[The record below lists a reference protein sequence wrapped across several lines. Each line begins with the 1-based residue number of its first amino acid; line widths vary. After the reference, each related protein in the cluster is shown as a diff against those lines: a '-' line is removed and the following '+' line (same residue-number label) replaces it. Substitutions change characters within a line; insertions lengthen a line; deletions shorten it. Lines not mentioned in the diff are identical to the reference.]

1 MANVIRHKRGTS
13 NPVAGD
19 FSQTAELLVNT
30 SDGGLF
36 TKTDGGSVVEVG
48 KDVSTSSSSDAL
60 TVSHSTDTDITM
72 SLYCE
77 SQTAKIA
84 DSFSDTTTDKK
95 YIYFSSPNS
104 SNDPGY
110 ILHETSN
117 SETNEG
123 VLHLVPSDDNAEND
137 YVSIHGTNDADRI
150 RLHTSGLIETANST
164 DLEFR
169 SASGTI
175 KTPDN
180 IQLESSAN
188 LVFYDTNGTFPTA
201 AGAFKW
207 TLNNDSASIYAQQPQ
222 SDWIDFFFKITDNA
236 GSTDRFVFWIDDY
249 RGATYDKYPAHF
261 DGSAQYL
268 SVPVDGS
275 GNKDLSNA
283 RFKVPFSGDVVID
296 GSKVWHAGNDG
307 SGSGLDADTLDGQ
320 QGSYY
325 APLASP
331 TFTGTPAAPTASAG
345 TNTTQVATTAF
356 VQAAV
361 EGVVDS
367 APGALDTLNELAAAL
382 GDDANFSTTVTN
394 SIAEKLPKSGGT
406 MTGDLIVTTG
416 ASNGVFWGSAG
427 PNITSVGSGDI
438 SIQNI
443 DQLRFGSSS
452 AYNWND
458 WAGIGFNSST
468 EVLTIGGP
476 ASSAFNSNSNPPDIT
491 INFDGLSGTNGLT
504 YEGSTIWH
512 AGNDGSGSGLD
523 ADTVDGVEATSFLR
537 SDASDSFSG
546 TLTYTGSGIAV
557 DTGGDNIKMGTMTI
571 VGSNGLNGWTT
582 KPGIK
587 LDSTNDFRIHAA
599 SGDATLYVD
608 GEIYA
613 GASAGIHKVW
623 HAGND
628 GSGTGLDADTVDGVH
643 ASSFFQANNA
653 LSATT
658 GAFSGDVTMSGTGA
672 LKVANGTTAQRPT
685 AATGQIRYNTTLG
698 ALESYVS
705 GAWQVIANTALDYG
719 LITSASDTTFDYG
732 ALS

>member
-1 MANVIRHKRGTS
+1 MSNVIRHKRGTG

-30 SDGGLF
+30 TDGGLF
-36 TKTDGGSVVEVG
+36 TKTDGGDVVEVG
-48 KDVSTSSSSDAL
+48 KDVPTSGSSDAL

-95 YIYFSSPNS
+95 YIYFSSPNN

-222 SDWIDFFFKITDNA
+222 SDYIDFFFKITDNA
-236 GSTDRFVFWIDDY
+236 SSTDRFVFWIDDY
-249 RGATYDKYPAHF
+249 RGSAQDKYPAQF

-307 SGSGLDADTLDGQ
+307 SGSGLDADT
-320 QGSYY
+320 
-325 APLASP
+325 
-331 TFTGTPAAPTASAG
+331 
-345 TNTTQVATTAF
+345 
-356 VQAAV
+356 
-361 EGVVDS
+361 
-367 APGALDTLNELAAAL
+367 
-382 GDDANFSTTVTN
+382 
-394 SIAEKLPKSGGT
+394 
-406 MTGDLIVTTG
+406 
-416 ASNGVFWGSAG
+416 
-427 PNITSVGSGDI
+427 
-438 SIQNI
+438 
-443 DQLRFGSSS
+443 
-452 AYNWND
+452 
-458 WAGIGFNSST
+458 
-468 EVLTIGGP
+468 
-476 ASSAFNSNSNPPDIT
+476 
-491 INFDGLSGTNGLT
+491 
-504 YEGSTIWH
+504 
-512 AGNDGSGSGLD
+512 
-523 ADTVDGVEATSFLR
+523 
-537 SDASDSFSG
+537 
-546 TLTYTGSGIAV
+546 
-557 DTGGDNIKMGTMTI
+557 
-571 VGSNGLNGWTT
+571 
-582 KPGIK
+582 
-587 LDSTNDFRIHAA
+587 
-599 SGDATLYVD
+599 
-608 GEIYA
+608 
-613 GASAGIHKVW
+613 
-623 HAGND
+623 
-628 GSGTGLDADTVDGVH
+628 VDGVH

-658 GAFSGDVTMSGTGA
+658 GAFSGDVTINADLAMGSGGQIQFASSATRDKLRLWGSSAYAIGMDDAMSFGALNDYAMTFQFNDDADRGFWWGHHNHSDAQGAMSLTTGGKLVVADSFRVGGGTSDTTAPAADIDMAGTGA
-672 LKVANGTTAQRPT
+672 IKVANGTTAQRPT
-685 AATGQIRYNTTLG
+685 GANGLVRYNTTLG
-698 ALESYVS
+698 ALESYVQ

>member
-19 FSQTAELLVNT
+19 FSETAELLVNT
-30 SDGGLF
+30 TDGGLF
-36 TKTDGGSVVEVG
+36 TKTDGGSVVEIGADADTLDGIQGSSFLRSDAADTATGAITFSGGQTWNSNITWGNARNIYVDG
-48 KDVSTSSSSDAL
+48 ESSFDVRSGGQWHVWDASTSSNWITASYGQPLYLNNNALTAIVQTSSD
-60 TVSHSTDTDITM
+60 TDYFRIRHRTDTDVTIDFW
-72 SLYCE
+72 CE

-95 YIYFSSPNS
+95 YIYFSNPNS

-137 YVSIHGTNDADRI
+137 YVSIHGTNDPDRI
-150 RLHTSGLIETANST
+150 RLHTSGLIETVNST
-164 DLEFR
+164 DLYLR
-169 SASGTI
+169 SGSGTI
-175 KTPDN
+175 KTDDD
-180 IQLESSAN
+180 IQLESSAD

-268 SVPVDGS
+268 SVPVNGS
-275 GNKDLSNA
+275 GDKDLSNA

-307 SGSGLDADTLDGQ
+307 SGSGLDADTVDGIQ
-320 QGSYY
+320 STGIVYGTAGAAVNGLSATQNVYELGQYKAGFWDANGASWTPNTGWWWGATFAHRSNTSSYNYSGQLAFENGNGGNGIY
-325 APLASP
+325 ARTISN
-331 TFTGTPAAPTASAG
+331 GTAS
-345 TNTTQVATTAF
+345 
-356 VQAAV
+356 
-361 EGVVDS
+361 S
-367 APGALDTLNELAAAL
+367 W
-382 GDDANFSTTVTN
+382 S
-394 SIAEKLPKSGGT
+394 KLWS
-406 MTGDLIVTTG
+406 D
-416 ASNGVFWGSAG
+416 
-427 PNITSVGSGDI
+427 
-438 SIQNI
+438 
-443 DQLRFGSSS
+443 
-452 AYNWND
+452 
-458 WAGIGFNSST
+458 
-468 EVLTIGGP
+468 
-476 ASSAFNSNSNPPDIT
+476 
-491 INFDGLSGTNGLT
+491 
-504 YEGSTIWH
+504 
-512 AGNDGSGSGLD
+512 GNDGSGS
-523 ADTVDGVEATSFLR
+523 
-537 SDASDSFSG
+537 
-546 TLTYTGSGIAV
+546 
-557 DTGGDNIKMGTMTI
+557 
-571 VGSNGLNGWTT
+571 
-582 KPGIK
+582 
-587 LDSTNDFRIHAA
+587 
-599 SGDATLYVD
+599 
-608 GEIYA
+608 
-613 GASAGIHKVW
+613 
-623 HAGND
+623 
-628 GSGTGLDADTVDGVH
+628 GLDADTVDGVH

-698 ALESYVS
+698 AIESYVQ

>member
-30 SDGGLF
+30 TDGGLF
-36 TKTDGGSVVEVG
+36 TKTDGGDVIQVG
-48 KDVSTSSSSDAL
+48 KNVSTSGISDPLQITHA
-60 TVSHSTDTDITM
+60 TDTDVSM
-72 SLYCE
+72 QLYCE

-84 DSFSDTTTDKK
+84 DTFSDTTTDKK
-95 YIYFSSPNS
+95 YIYFSNPNG

-117 SETNEG
+117 SEANEG

-137 YVSIHGTNDADRI
+137 YVSIHGTNDPDCL
-150 RLHTSGLIETANST
+150 RLHTSGLIETASV

-169 SASGTI
+169 SGSGTI

-180 IQLESSAN
+180 VQLESSAN

-222 SDWIDFFFKITDNA
+222 SDYIDFFFKIADNA

-249 RGATYDKYPAHF
+249 RGSTQDKYPAQF

-268 SVPVDGS
+268 SVPVDNS

-307 SGSGLDADTLDGQ
+307 SGS
-320 QGSYY
+320 
-325 APLASP
+325 
-331 TFTGTPAAPTASAG
+331 
-345 TNTTQVATTAF
+345 
-356 VQAAV
+356 
-361 EGVVDS
+361 
-367 APGALDTLNELAAAL
+367 
-382 GDDANFSTTVTN
+382 
-394 SIAEKLPKSGGT
+394 
-406 MTGDLIVTTG
+406 
-416 ASNGVFWGSAG
+416 
-427 PNITSVGSGDI
+427 
-438 SIQNI
+438 
-443 DQLRFGSSS
+443 
-452 AYNWND
+452 
-458 WAGIGFNSST
+458 
-468 EVLTIGGP
+468 
-476 ASSAFNSNSNPPDIT
+476 
-491 INFDGLSGTNGLT
+491 
-504 YEGSTIWH
+504 
-512 AGNDGSGSGLD
+512 
-523 ADTVDGVEATSFLR
+523 
-537 SDASDSFSG
+537 
-546 TLTYTGSGIAV
+546 
-557 DTGGDNIKMGTMTI
+557 
-571 VGSNGLNGWTT
+571 
-582 KPGIK
+582 
-587 LDSTNDFRIHAA
+587 
-599 SGDATLYVD
+599 
-608 GEIYA
+608 
-613 GASAGIHKVW
+613 
-623 HAGND
+623 
-628 GSGTGLDADTVDGVH
+628 GLDADTVDGVH

-685 AATGQIRYNTTLG
+685 PATGQIRYNTTLG
-698 ALESYVS
+698 ALESYVQ
-705 GAWQVIANTALDYG
+705 GVWQVIANTALDYG